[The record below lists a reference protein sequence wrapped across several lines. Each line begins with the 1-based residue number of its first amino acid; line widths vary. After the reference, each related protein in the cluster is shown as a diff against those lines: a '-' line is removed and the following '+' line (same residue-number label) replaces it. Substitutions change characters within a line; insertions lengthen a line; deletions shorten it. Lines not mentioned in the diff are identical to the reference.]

1 MMRIFRARQAAAEVA
16 RIAGRSAAVD
26 ADAERTA
33 RRIIAQV
40 RRGGDDA
47 LQRLARRFDRLGALP
62 LRVPQE
68 ELDRALCSV
77 SSEFR
82 TALETATCNIRQFCQ
97 WQKPAEF
104 RREILPGI
112 EVGQIVRPLA
122 SVGCYVPGGRYPLPS
137 SVLMTVIPAQV
148 AGVQRIAVAS
158 PSPAL
163 QTLAAAAFCGVKEF
177 YRIGGAQAIAA
188 LAYGTKTI
196 PRTDKVVGPGNKFVT
211 AAKKQIAF
219 DCGIE
224 FLAGPSEVLIVS
236 ERGEPRFIAAD
247 LIAQA
252 EHDPDACA
260 IFVTSSPRLATEVK
274 RSVTRM
280 AANNTVACLS
290 LKANGKILVSS
301 THAQAIAW
309 ANAIGPEHV
318 TVSPEDVEEI
328 TSAGAVFVSDY
339 SPQAVGDYA
348 AGPNHVLPTGNIARW
363 RGGLSVSDFVKVIS
377 VQQLSRE
384 GLQRIAPVVEILAQ
398 AEGLKAH
405 AESVRVRCAH
415 A

>member
-1 MMRIFRARQAAAEVA
+1 MRIVRGRQAAAEVA
-16 RIAGRSAAVD
+16 RIAGRSAVVD

-33 RRIIAQV
+33 RRIVAQV
-40 RRGGDDA
+40 RRGGDEA
-47 LQRLARRFDRLGALP
+47 LRRLARRFDHLGHLP
-62 LRVPQE
+62 LRVSQE

-82 TALETATCNIRQFCQ
+82 TALESAARNIRRFCQ

-104 RREILPGI
+104 RREIRPGI

-137 SVLMTVIPAQV
+137 SVLMTVIPAQA
-148 AGVQRIAVAS
+148 AGVQRIAVVS
-158 PSPAL
+158 PSPAA
-163 QTLAAAAFCGVKEF
+163 QTLAAAALCGVKEF

-188 LAYGTKTI
+188 LAYGTETI
-196 PRTDKVVGPGNKFVT
+196 TRIDKIVGPGNKFVT

-219 DCGIE
+219 DCGID
-224 FLAGPSEVLIVS
+224 FLAGPTEVLIVS

-252 EHDPDACA
+252 EHDPDASA
-260 IFVTSSPRLATEVK
+260 IFITSSPRLAAEVK
-274 RSVTRM
+274 GLVTRM
-280 AANNTVACLS
+280 STRNAVARQS
-290 LKANGKILVSS
+290 LKANGTILVSPD
-301 THAQAIAW
+301 HAQAIAW
-309 ANAIGPEHV
+309 ANAIGPEHI
-318 TVSPEDVEEI
+318 TVAPEDLKDI

-348 AGPNHVLPTGNIARW
+348 AGPNHVLPTGNIARL